1 MENKDWILEQ
11 LNINQDWQKRGLYTG
26 NVKFKNGVK
35 MELALLLDNEKC
47 VKMIAMLQEEIVAS
61 AVNLSDLLM
70 KSMPVQIPASTEPEK
85 IS

>member
-1 MENKDWILEQ
+1 METKDWILES
-11 LNINQDWQKRGLYTG
+11 LNINQHWQKRGLYTG